1 MSSIRTGGW
10 PGVVAVV
17 GLGRGVRLFL
27 AAAFGMLVMLFTA
40 SPALAAP
47 AVTIEAAV
55 NDHAGVLT
63 REERDDLTRKLL
75 AHRERTGVQIAV
87 LLVRTTGGVPIEDYS
102 LEIAEAW
109 GGGTKKQDNGVLY
122 TLAIDDRRM
131 RIEVG
136 YGLED
141 ILTDGVC
148 RTVLDDSRD
157 DLRRSQY
164 GSAARLV
171 VGRLVALT
179 ATHRAGAG
187 GALAVLGSPSEHVL
201 GRYVAHHMLGA
212 LFGLLLGLV
221 VRRAPRAPATLDDL
235 EGHMAAR
242 RGKWRVAGM
251 ALVAIIVVPGLATLA
266 PAWAYGAR
274 SEAAASTYLAKQ
286 AGSFLGVTLLATLVG
301 LLGGLSLFRKREAEE
316 LWIGFLRAIG
326 VAIAVAL
333 PLAGGMIALDA
344 MNASLSDAL
353 FMGLIGGSMAVGGF
367 LGPYNSATS
376 SGSSWS
382 SSSAS
387 SSTSSSS
394 YSSSSYSSSSS
405 SGSDYS
411 GGGGSFGGGGASS
424 SW

>member
-1 MSSIRTGGW
+1 M
-10 PGVVAVV
+10 
-17 GLGRGVRLFL
+17 LG
-27 AAAFGMLVMLFTA
+27 AFVFLFTA
-40 SPALAAP
+40 SSALAAP

-63 REERDDLTRKLL
+63 QAERDELTRKLL

-87 LLVRTTGGVPIEDYS
+87 LLVRTTGGVPIEEYS

-164 GSAARLV
+164 GSAALFV
-171 VGRLVALT
+171 VGRLVAIT
-179 ATHRAGAG
+179 AEEKMGPG
-187 GALAVLGSPSEHVL
+187 GAMAVLGSPSDHVL
-201 GRYVAHHMLGA
+201 GRYVAHYTLGV
-212 LFGLLLGLV
+212 LSGLLLGFV
-221 VRRAPRAPATLDDL
+221 VRRAPRSPARLGDL
-235 EGHMAAR
+235 LQHMAAQ
-242 RGKWRVAGM
+242 RGKLLSATT
-251 ALVAIIVVPGLATLA
+251 AILTFLIIPGLAA
-266 PAWAYGAR
+266 FASAWAYRAR
-274 SEAAASTYLAKQ
+274 SEAAASTYLRTQ
-286 AGSFLGVTLLATLVG
+286 AGPLLGVMLIATLMG
-301 LLGGLSLFRKREAEE
+301 LVAGRSLFLKRASEE
-316 LWIGFLRAIG
+316 PEIRRLRFFGI
-326 VAIAVAL
+326 AIAIVVPFA
-333 PLAGGMIALDA
+333 AGLFGFTATDP
-344 MNASLSDAL
+344 SLFMAL
-353 FMGLIGGSMAVGGF
+353 FMCFLFGMIPAMTLLPASGSA
-367 LGPYNSATS
+367 AS
-376 SGSSWS
+376 SG

-394 YSSSSYSSSSS
+394 SSYSSPSYSSSSS
-405 SGSDYS
+405 SSSSSSGYG